1 MVSPMYRS
9 CAEQPQP
16 DRQHNAVYQRPV
28 NPEVSLSVYCREKN
42 TTMSEIVK
50 LEAQLRTVTGKKVKQ
65 LRAQNQIPAVIY
77 GQKMEGA
84 IAIQIEREVLRLLL
98 RAAGGTNVI
107 EISVGGKKYNVLVRE
122 VQRNVIDHS
131 PLHIDFYSVDLD
143 VRLSAEV
150 PVITVG
156 ESAIVE
162 SGEVMLIT
170 PNTLVII
177 EALPTNI
184 PNELQIDISRLQD
197 PSDLL
202 TASDLPLPEGV
213 TLISDPDMVLARTEI
228 PREFEEEEEEEEEEG
243 FFDEDTS
250 VEPELV
256 GRDRDEEVE
265 ED

>member
-1 MVSPMYRS
+1 
-9 CAEQPQP
+9 
-16 DRQHNAVYQRPV
+16 
-28 NPEVSLSVYCREKN
+28 
-42 TTMSEIVK
+42 MSEIVK
-50 LEAQLRTVTGKKVKQ
+50 LEAALRTVTGKKVKQ
-65 LRAQNQIPAVIY
+65 LRAQDQIPAVIY

-84 IAIQIEREVLRLLL
+84 VPIQIEREVLRLLL

-107 EISVGGKKYNVLVRE
+107 EISAGGNQYNVLVRE
-122 VQRNVIDHS
+122 VQRDVMDQT

-150 PVITVG
+150 PVVTVG
-156 ESAIVE
+156 VSPIVE

-184 PNELQIDISRLQD
+184 PNELQIDISRLED

-213 TLISDPDMVLARTEI
+213 TMISDPEMVLARTEI
-228 PREFEEEEEEEEEEG
+228 PREEEEEEEEEEEG

-256 GRDRDEEVE
+256 GRDREEEIE